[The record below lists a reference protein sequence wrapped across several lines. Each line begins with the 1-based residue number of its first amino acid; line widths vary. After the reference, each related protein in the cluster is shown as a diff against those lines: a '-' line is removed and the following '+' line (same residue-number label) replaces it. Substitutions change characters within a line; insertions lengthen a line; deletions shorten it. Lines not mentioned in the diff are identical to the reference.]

1 MDKIEQP
8 TGPTTTFRKP
18 RVRRRWPWIVGGVIA
33 LLAVLAAVFYF
44 AGRPLIIRIAKGE
57 LDRRL
62 AEVSEAI
69 FQQTGRNLPESD
81 FTLPDIKT
89 AGSFECTVRLHP
101 EVTGTFTVVVQKEKL
116 AGGKDAA
123 AVGKAPA
130 KRR

>member
-1 MDKIEQP
+1 M
-8 TGPTTTFRKP
+8 
-18 RVRRRWPWIVGGVIA
+18 
-33 LLAVLAAVFYF
+33 Y
-44 AGRPLIIRIAKGE
+44 PLPSTPPPPHPCSVSA
-57 LDRRL
+57 